1 MLWIPAWMLIL
12 IMDFNCCGPYLL
24 PQPQA
29 SPVTFGHLGSGVES
43 GDMEE
48 KAKKVMC
55 EVRCEK

>member
-1 MLWIPAWMLIL
+1 MLIL
-12 IMDFNCCGPYLL
+12 IMDFNCCSPYLL